1 MKLWREII
9 QGIQNLICSLRV
21 DTLLHGLMSK
31 DKHFEKLWRLR
42 PMLLLLSHGQAS
54 VERGFSVNRQI
65 EVENMKDETYVAR
78 RHICDHVRAVGG
90 IENVIVDKSL
100 LLSVSAAR
108 QWYLT
113 YLDNQKRANKEKG
126 KKRKSSEDEINK
138 LKTKKRRLHADELSL
153 EESANKA
160 ALKAE
165 KKMEI

>member
-1 MKLWREII
+1 MGEEICDEVVQQYKQLTDEI
-9 QGIQNLICSLRV
+9 VEGNHSGYSEFDLLTESR
-21 DTLLHGLMSK
+21 TLLHGLMSK

-108 QWYLT
+108 Q
-113 YLDNQKRANKEKG
+113 
-126 KKRKSSEDEINK
+126 
-138 LKTKKRRLHADELSL
+138 
-153 EESANKA
+153 
-160 ALKAE
+160 
-165 KKMEI
+165 